1 MRPGHQKVASWVSL
15 GPQKCILKNSMKK
28 THSKVVPSGVQVRL
42 WGRLGAHLEVPTLR
56 KHQKHTGISM
66 FSRCPQNHIL
76 STSGHS
82 FCSPG
87 PQKGAPERPREA
99 PRTPKPPIWRPNFD
113 ICSQLLPLRP
123 QVRSQG
129 LPNWPSQTQ
138 NDPKDALQ
146 ASKIYQNSL
155 KNPTPHTKD

>member
-1 MRPGHQKVASWVSL
+1 MLQGAPDEPQAGPKSPSRRPFGAPL
-15 GPQKCILKNSMKK
+15 A
-28 THSKVVPSGVQVRL
+28 VPS
-42 WGRLGAHLEVPTLR
+42 LE
-56 KHQKHTGISM
+56 KHQKRSGISM
-66 FSRCPQNHIL
+66 FSRCPQNRIL

-129 LPNWPSQTQ
+129 LPNWSSQTQ
-138 NDPKDALQ
+138 NDPKGALQ
-146 ASKIYQNSL
+146 VSKLRQNCL
-155 KNPTPHTKD
+155 KSPTPHKTLSYPLQKNYRN